1 MRNSL
6 KMEETPRPQ
15 NQKLVSKIWQRTK
28 KNVGLCTVNERH
40 NENCSLT
47 PLILKTHGV
56 QVFSLL
62 VQNTIN
68 GFEFWK

>member
-1 MRNSL
+1 M
-6 KMEETPRPQ
+6 TAH
-15 NQKLVSKIWQRTK
+15 K
-28 KNVGLCTVNERH
+28 KSNVGLCTENERH

-62 VQNTIN
+62 VQKSSMTSLSKTRTVMN
-68 GFEFWK
+68 

>member
-1 MRNSL
+1 M
-6 KMEETPRPQ
+6 TAY
-15 NQKLVSKIWQRTK
+15 K
-28 KNVGLCTVNERH
+28 KSNIGLCTVNERH

-47 PLILKTHGV
+47 LLIIKTHGV

-68 GFEFWK
+68 GFKF